1 MSWSITRAA
10 KETGLSKSTI
20 SRAIKSGKISAQK
33 AEDGAYQIEP
43 AELFRVYPK
52 GVAQPSSDAR
62 RDAPRNPHEEP
73 DTTPSKADETLRVE
87 NEMLREMLDRERETV
102 TDLRKRLDAATD
114 RVLALAQPPQPSSD
128 ARHDA
133 VRNPPEPPVERG
145 FWGRLFGR
153 N

>member
-20 SRAIKSGKISAQK
+20 SRAIKSGKISAQR

-52 GVAQPSSDAR
+52 GVAQPHDDAR
-62 RDAPRNPHEEP
+62 HDAPRNPHEEP
-73 DTTPSKADETLRVE
+73 DATPSKADETLRVE

-133 VRNPPEPPVERG
+133 VRNPPQPPVERG